1 MSAIAELP
9 LHVILAALLW
19 LMAAGTIWQ
28 GVRRLAKGLS
38 RVDHPASAVR
48 VVRGIR
54 GVIVAVS
61 LAALG
66 GGMLFASKGAPGVWR
81 DLPGRGTVRDRGGP
95 SGPARGPAAPAGTET
110 ASGITIPSPI
120 MKS

>member
-1 MSAIAELP
+1 MGLCPNMVERTCREGRISLAKRCEEGDVAMSAIAELP
-9 LHVILAALLW
+9 LHAILAALLW

-48 VVRGIR
+48 VVRGLR

-66 GGMLFASKGAPGVWR
+66 GGMLFA
-81 DLPGRGTVRDRGGP
+81 
-95 SGPARGPAAPAGTET
+95 
-110 ASGITIPSPI
+110 
-120 MKS
+120 